1 MFASSPRTVV
11 FLRWPNEKE
20 NSPVLGTQPQV
31 EGSYMKLAAAVA
43 AVVAA
48 DHHSDRRSHGPGRSM
63 SPSGFVAGG
72 KVSTKPSFFLPI
84 FEAFYLFPHNPFRLT

>member
-11 FLRWPNEKE
+11 FLGWPNEKE

-48 DHHSDRRSHGPGRSM
+48 GHHSDRRSHGPGRSM
-63 SPSGFVAGG
+63 SPSGFVAGD
-72 KVSTKPSFFLPI
+72 KVSTTPSFCANFW
-84 FEAFYLFPHNPFRLT
+84 AFFHFPHNPFRLT